1 MKYLYQYLLFFVL
14 LNSCHTKGQNENFG
28 NSMDVKE
35 VVPEGFC
42 PFICQDNGMYIT
54 GLLNDT
60 IDICLLFDTGAD
72 ALLLDS
78 SFACSNHLTINPKIK
93 VNMIDAKVPVQIC
106 SDKTSLNLCS
116 KHYDFEIIPIFNQ
129 RRIFG
134 DRIDGT
140 IGWMPFREKK
150 IHINFNNKYYAITD
164 VISDSIKNVWHSI
177 DLIQYK
183 YRFYVPANINFYD
196 GNQINGFLMVDFGE
210 SGAFSATSTAFR
222 NIKVSND
229 KRLSFV
235 IRNSDVK
242 GTSRVDIIKCSSI
255 RLGEIVFVNPY
266 ISVPDIGRKE
276 SDEINII
283 GKIGYEALSALGE
296 IILDFKEKK
305 LFYPQKQSNNITFKN
320 FITTGIMF
328 VKDSKSEN
336 NIITAVGTQ
345 LTEQI
350 EIGDIVLEI
359 DGHNPNEKQFDIQDY
374 VMSHKGKDIT
384 YKIQKKNGNIQYIKL
399 SIQKL

>member
-1 MKYLYQYLLFFVL
+1 
-14 LNSCHTKGQNENFG
+14 
-28 NSMDVKE
+28 
-35 VVPEGFC
+35 
-42 PFICQDNGMYIT
+42 
-54 GLLNDT
+54 
-60 IDICLLFDTGAD
+60 
-72 ALLLDS
+72 
-78 SFACSNHLTINPKIK
+78 
-93 VNMIDAKVPVQIC
+93 
-106 SDKTSLNLCS
+106 
-116 KHYDFEIIPIFNQ
+116 
-129 RRIFG
+129 
-134 DRIDGT
+134 
-140 IGWMPFREKK
+140 
-150 IHINFNNKYYAITD
+150 
-164 VISDSIKNVWHSI
+164 
-177 DLIQYK
+177 
-183 YRFYVPANINFYD
+183 
-196 GNQINGFLMVDFGE
+196 MVDFGE